1 MARTH
6 TTTMMFAEVT
16 RMLLASGE
24 PMSRSRVV
32 RAIDRHEGAAGAR
45 MDRLWAYY
53 RNPMR
58 EGPVVSAAQPG
69 RGYRL
74 AQECGLPARVVGAW
88 DRRLPAPRFVGDDR
102 GWQRKEVV
110 IENDIA
116 WRVQTMVDFMFGR
129 PLTIASMAADPA
141 LRRTIERVLERVWE
155 ASGGIALLQDMGL
168 MGHVYGHVDLLV
180 RTSQSRAAQAAGE
193 DGGEHQGRTPRGP
206 ASRGGGDGEAG
217 VGSILDRAEN
227 GVRIELIEPPR
238 GVALVSESDYRE
250 LDGYVIRTRHE
261 AEAAP
266 GGVEVAGKLMQWWKR
281 GVAGV
286 VGGEKPADVVRM
298 TEVFAGS
305 SRQMYETTPDGRT
318 RLVDEGAALVE
329 ERLGNRPP
337 IVHIQNISQPFE
349 YEGLGEV
356 EPLIPLQDE
365 LNTRLSDRAAR
376 VTMQSFKMYL
386 AKGLDGAASMPV
398 APGVIWATDNPEA
411 QVTAFG
417 GDAASPSED
426 RHIDEIREAL
436 DKASAV
442 PPLASG
448 VVRAKIGNLSSEN
461 ALRITLLGLMS
472 KTSRKRITYGRGI
485 VRASQIVL
493 EALDRMGIL
502 RTTPAERDLRVDWV
516 DPIPRDE
523 QQALIAAKAKVELG
537 VPRERVLS
545 ELGYA
550 TSEEGDRAID

>member
-6 TTTMMFAEVT
+6 AASQTFAEVT
-16 RMLLASGE
+16 RMILADGE
-24 PMSRSRVV
+24 PVSRSRVAG
-32 RAIDRHEGAAGAR
+32 AIERHEGAARAR

-53 RNPMR
+53 RNQMQD
-58 EGPVVSAAQPG
+58 GPALAALQPG

-74 AQECGLPARVVGAW
+74 AQERGLPARVVGAW
-88 DRRLPAPRFVGDDR
+88 DRRSGNARLMGDDR

-129 PLTIASMAADPA
+129 PLTIASTAADPGV
-141 LRRTIERVLERVWE
+141 RRTIERVLERVWE
-155 ASGGIALLQDMGL
+155 SSGGIALLQDMGL

-180 RTSQSRAAQAAGE
+180 RAVGGRTSETEG
-193 DGGEHQGRTPRGP
+193 DHQEMTPRGP
-206 ASRGGGDGEAG
+206 APRGSGGEGAG
-217 VGSILDRAEN
+217 VGTVLDRAEMS
-227 GVRIELIEPPR
+227 VRIELIEPPR

-261 AEAAP
+261 ADAEPA
-266 GGVEVAGKLMQWWKR
+266 GGAEIAGKLLRWWRR
-281 GVAGV
+281 GLEGTGPTAR
-286 VGGEKPADVVRM
+286 PADVVTM

-305 SRQMYETTPDGRT
+305 SRQMYETAPDGRT
-318 RLVDEGAALVE
+318 TLVDGGAALVE
-329 ERLGNRPP
+329 ERLGDRPP

-376 VTMQSFKMYL
+376 VTMQSFKMFL
-386 AKGLDGAASMPV
+386 AKGLDGAAAMPV
-398 APGVIWATDNPEA
+398 APGVIWATDNPDA

-426 RHIDEIREAL
+426 RHIDEIREAM

-461 ALRITLLGLMS
+461 ALRITLLGLLS

-485 VRASQIVL
+485 VRASRIVL
-493 EALDRMGIL
+493 EALDRLGIL
-502 RTTPAERDLRVDWV
+502 HTSEADRGLRVDWV

-523 QQALIAAKAKVELG
+523 QQALLAAKSKVELG

-550 TSEEGDRAID
+550 TSEDEDAAID